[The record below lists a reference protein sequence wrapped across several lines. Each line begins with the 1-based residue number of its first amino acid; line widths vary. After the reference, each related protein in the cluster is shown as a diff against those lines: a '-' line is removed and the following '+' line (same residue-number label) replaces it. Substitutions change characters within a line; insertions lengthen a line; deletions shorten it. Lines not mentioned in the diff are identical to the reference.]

1 MGRNHHH
8 GHRFL
13 DGGVE
18 AHWRIQQTKARMNL
32 RVAIAGSGKV
42 ATAMALR
49 MLEGGMPPAAIL
61 ARNRSTG
68 QFLANRSDSIFLPI
82 EEIETGASFD
92 LILLCV
98 ADGAV
103 AATAQLLRP
112 FTSHLL
118 HVSGTVPLG
127 ALGSGSHGVF
137 YPLMTF
143 PAETEPDWD
152 GVKIFV
158 ETSQPDLPELLSILA
173 CRLQVEL
180 LPADSQQRFRLHLAA
195 VFANNFTVA
204 AVRAAN
210 ALLDEARQ
218 ERSTLLPL
226 LRATFRLLLEKD
238 ADLLQTGPAQRG
250 DTPTMEAH
258 LRALSAHPDLA
269 DMYAAISRFVEER
282 R

>member
-1 MGRNHHH
+1 
-8 GHRFL
+8 
-13 DGGVE
+13 
-18 AHWRIQQTKARMNL
+18 MNL

-61 ARNRSTG
+61 ARNRSIG
-68 QFLANRSDSIFLPI
+68 QALADRSDSVFLPLD
-82 EEIETGASFD
+82 ELETGTHFD

-103 AATAQLLRP
+103 APTAQLLRP
-112 FTSHLL
+112 FAAHLL

-127 ALGSGSHGVF
+127 ALGAGSHGVF

-143 PAETEPDWD
+143 PADTAPDWN
-152 GVKIFV
+152 GVKVFI
-158 ETSQPDLPELLSILA
+158 ETSQPDFPDLLAELA
-173 CRLQVEL
+173 GRLQVDVI
-180 LPADSQQRFRLHLAA
+180 PADSHQRFRLHLAA

-210 ALLDEARQ
+210 ALLDEAGQ
-218 ERSTLLPL
+218 ERNTLLPL

-250 DTPTMEAH
+250 DKPTMEAH
-258 LRALSAHPDLA
+258 LSALSAHPELA
-269 DMYAAISRFVEER
+269 DMYAAISRFIDDKRSFDRFV
-282 R
+282 

>member
-1 MGRNHHH
+1 
-8 GHRFL
+8 
-13 DGGVE
+13 
-18 AHWRIQQTKARMNL
+18 MNL

-49 MLEGGMPPAAIL
+49 MREGGMPPAAIL

-68 QFLANRSDSIFLPI
+68 QALADRSDSVFLPLD
-82 EEIETGASFD
+82 EIETGAHFD

-103 AATAQLLRP
+103 AAMAQWLRP
-112 FTSHLL
+112 YTAHLL

-127 ALGSGSHGVF
+127 ALGMGRHGVF

-143 PAETEPDWD
+143 PADTQPDWQ
-152 GVKIFV
+152 GVRVFT
-158 ETSQPDLPELLSILA
+158 EALDPDLQEKINALGA
-173 CRLQVEL
+173 RLQVEL
-180 LPADSQQRFRLHLAA
+180 VPADSRQRFHLHLAA

-210 ALLDEARQ
+210 TLLEEAGQDR
-218 ERSTLLPL
+218 ETLLPL

-238 ADLLQTGPAQRG
+238 AEGLQTGPAQRG
-250 DTPTMEAH
+250 DIPTMQAH
-258 LRALSAHPDLA
+258 LEALAKHPELA
-269 DMYAAISRFVEER
+269 DMYAAISHFIDTRRAFDRFV
-282 R
+282 